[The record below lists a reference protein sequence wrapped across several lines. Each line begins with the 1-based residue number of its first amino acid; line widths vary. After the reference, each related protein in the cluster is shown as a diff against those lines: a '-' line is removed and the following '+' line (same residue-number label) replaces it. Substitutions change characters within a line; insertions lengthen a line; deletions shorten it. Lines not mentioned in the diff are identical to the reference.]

1 MQTRPLRRFAPAA
14 TFIAGLALAGPASAA
29 NDSYAPNSSHDPRI
43 VIFALTFEPA
53 GPDRGKVVVSVQN
66 KWDRP
71 LDVTFDCTVFGNGT
85 PPRTVF
91 GIARDIA
98 PHRHRMEKTTPFPAG
113 PNDAACRVRKVEIP
127 R

>member
-1 MQTRPLRRFAPAA
+1 MQKRPLRLFPAA
-14 TFIAGLALAGPASAA
+14 AALIACLVSAGPAWAA
-29 NDSYAPNSSHDPRI
+29 DDSYAPNSSHDPRI
-43 VIFALTFEPA
+43 VLFALTFELA

-66 KWDRP
+66 KWDQP